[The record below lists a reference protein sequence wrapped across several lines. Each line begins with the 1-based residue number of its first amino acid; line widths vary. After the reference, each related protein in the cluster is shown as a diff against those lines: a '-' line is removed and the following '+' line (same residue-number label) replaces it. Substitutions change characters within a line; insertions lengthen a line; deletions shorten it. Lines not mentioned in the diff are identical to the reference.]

1 MLLISSLSLTGGIE
15 QFNRRMIQEAATL
28 AAEEDEPVWVISLLD
43 RQTIVIAEAPAFA
56 MGVAKGSR
64 TRFVAMAARL
74 ALWKRPRVVVV
85 GLVNFAPVA
94 FALRGMGLVERVVV
108 QLYGREAWCRLP
120 FHRRLALRHADVIS
134 SITAY
139 TAQKA
144 AASNDLDSG
153 RIRLLTPVL
162 DESWLEARPRS
173 SAGKAGAV
181 VQLLTVARL
190 DAAQGGK
197 GVDLVLKALASDALK
212 HLAWRYCIVGAG
224 SDRPRLEALMCDCG
238 LAEKVEFLGAISDEV
253 LFLRFSLC
261 DIFVMPST
269 QDGFGIVFLEAA
281 AFGKPVIGARAGG
294 IPESVL
300 DGETGI
306 LVDAAQ
312 PAELQEALIRLLGDP
327 EERTRMGNAGRAR
340 VERAFTPQNFR
351 RQLRGILYSP
361 SHDPFAD

>member
-1 MLLISSLSLTGGIE
+1 
-15 QFNRRMIQEAATL
+15 
-28 AAEEDEPVWVISLLD
+28 
-43 RQTIVIAEAPAFA
+43 
-56 MGVAKGSR
+56 
-64 TRFVAMAARL
+64 
-74 ALWKRPRVVVV
+74 
-85 GLVNFAPVA
+85 
-94 FALRGMGLVERVVV
+94 
-108 QLYGREAWCRLP
+108 
-120 FHRRLALRHADVIS
+120 
-134 SITAY
+134 
-139 TAQKA
+139 
-144 AASNDLDSG
+144 
-153 RIRLLTPVL
+153 
-162 DESWLEARPRS
+162 
-173 SAGKAGAV
+173 
-181 VQLLTVARL
+181 
-190 DAAQGGK
+190 
-197 GVDLVLKALASDALK
+197 
-212 HLAWRYCIVGAG
+212 
-224 SDRPRLEALMCDCG
+224 MCDCG